1 MPAAAAA
8 DVKGEAGDEDDEEDD
23 DDDDSDIF
31 DKCHEHATH
40 LFTKTKCGI
49 YFDLMQTFLSFF
61 SCALF
66 IASTYVMADDE
77 DDEELPQWLY
87 LAEVILVLNF
97 TLDYLLHLYLAKDNR
112 CEYLVSGQSL
122 VDLLAIL
129 PVISLIVPAAKI
141 GFLRLLRGIRVLRIL
156 RANRLFSG
164 EVDPSTALRRQ
175 FMVLGFTMLAFMFI
189 GAGIVYTIDDLY
201 DGDGFNRP
209 AAYDVTHLSFFDSFY
224 FVIITITTVGY
235 GDISP
240 NQVVSKAITIMLV
253 VMLFI
258 LLPRETSKIGA
269 IIERTSRFDAKYQIN
284 EGQQHIVLC
293 GRASAKKV
301 LRFMTEFYHEDHGEQ
316 LCACV
321 MLMPGEPS
329 DDLLSLVIS
338 NPIYEER
345 VQYVKGS
352 PLNESD
358 LRRAEIQLAAA
369 CIVLSDPFADSKQT
383 SDVDTVLCTKAISMF
398 SSDLEI
404 CVQLMLES
412 SKVHQAWAMWHQV
425 ICLEELLI
433 GFHAASSRCSGFGT
447 MLCNMITSSGEFE
460 VDTEAQEDY
469 NHGFGQEVYIMPF
482 APVFAGWKFR
492 DMAAIMYKAEGLC
505 CFGVSF
511 ADNSIVLNP
520 ADYEIQGHESCIA
533 LADDEDQAAMISTF
547 VLDPN
552 DVNVQPIYQPP
563 TLRVEPCK
571 REPKGSS
578 LKDLEGHIIVAGCNE
593 GLASFVRTLRVSSSQ
608 AVCVLHPE
616 ELPPAEL
623 QDLAVLESVYFCS
636 GSPMS
641 IADLKGAR
649 ADHCEVI
656 VVVADM
662 RGFFV
667 PHKNRSVDSFGIFV
681 ANLVDSY
688 FDCRLVVELIDE
700 ISLEQLTQ
708 GDNEDELPL
717 VDLPFT
723 LWPRYVSGNI
733 FFSNMLDCL
742 LAQCV
747 YKPAL
752 VRVISELLCLSFP
765 EAAGVKS
772 QASKCGFES
781 AIVRKLQM
789 PLEFV
794 GKTYLEL
801 FSGLCQEQG
810 CVVMGI
816 YRSAKAYVKDRPPL
830 PFVLTNPP
838 FDLILHSED
847 TLYALCGKCTE
858 VIPPSYT

>member
-1 MPAAAAA
+1 M
-8 DVKGEAGDEDDEEDD
+8 
-23 DDDDSDIF
+23 
-31 DKCHEHATH
+31 
-40 LFTKTKCGI
+40 
-49 YFDLMQTFLSFF
+49 
-61 SCALF
+61 
-66 IASTYVMADDE
+66 
-77 DDEELPQWLY
+77 
-87 LAEVILVLNF
+87 
-97 TLDYLLHLYLAKDNR
+97 
-112 CEYLVSGQSL
+112 
-122 VDLLAIL
+122 
-129 PVISLIVPAAKI
+129 
-141 GFLRLLRGIRVLRIL
+141 
-156 RANRLFSG
+156 
-164 EVDPSTALRRQ
+164 
-175 FMVLGFTMLAFMFI
+175 
-189 GAGIVYTIDDLY
+189 
-201 DGDGFNRP
+201 
-209 AAYDVTHLSFFDSFY
+209 
-224 FVIITITTVGY
+224 
-235 GDISP
+235 
-240 NQVVSKAITIMLV
+240 
-253 VMLFI
+253 
-258 LLPRETSKIGA
+258 
-269 IIERTSRFDAKYQIN
+269 
-284 EGQQHIVLC
+284 
-293 GRASAKKV
+293 
-301 LRFMTEFYHEDHGEQ
+301 
-316 LCACV
+316 
-321 MLMPGEPS
+321 
-329 DDLLSLVIS
+329 
-338 NPIYEER
+338 
-345 VQYVKGS
+345 
-352 PLNESD
+352 
-358 LRRAEIQLAAA
+358 
-369 CIVLSDPFADSKQT
+369 LSDPFADSKQT

-412 SKVHQAWAMWHQV
+412 SKVHQAWAMWHQVTSTVLRSIKPELGFPQV